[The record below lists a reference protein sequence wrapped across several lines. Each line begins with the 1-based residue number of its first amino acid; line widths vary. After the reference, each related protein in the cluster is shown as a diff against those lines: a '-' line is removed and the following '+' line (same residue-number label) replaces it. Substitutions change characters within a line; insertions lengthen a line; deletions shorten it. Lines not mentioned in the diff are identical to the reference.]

1 MTRDEQDKKEYE
13 EFKAQHQERYR
24 LIADW
29 ALNEFWLASRRLMRE
44 KLGKWHDVDEFY
56 KENKDG

>member
-1 MTRDEQDKKEYE
+1 MTRNEQDEKEYE

-29 ALNEFWLASRRLMRE
+29 ALKEFWLASRRLMRE
-44 KLGKWHDVDEFY
+44 K
-56 KENKDG
+56 ENKVNVSK